1 MKRTKLFKNV
11 LLGLVS
17 AVFVLGAPHAAADSH
32 TLAKYPTNAAIED
45 VSETMLH
52 FTVDEI
58 DGSFKNDSAGIH
70 LETLSSSA
78 VSQTMFGETEP
89 IVAPR
94 QALWLPVSFLGVCCV
109 VWIIYWLFRKRK

>member
-32 TLAKYPTNAAIED
+32 TLAKYPTNAAI
-45 VSETMLH
+45 M
-52 FTVDEI
+52 DEI

-109 VWIIYWLFRKRK
+109 IWIIYWLFRKRK